1 MQRKLEREFALYGGT
16 VPVENPSGTGSG
28 PDEHASGDIEEDD
41 GLEPNASVSG
51 ILIHFKFAN

>member
-1 MQRKLEREFALYGGT
+1 M
-16 VPVENPSGTGSG
+16 ENPSGTGSG